1 MVLVGTLA
9 AGAESISR
17 RAAQALGRGEDL
29 RMAVSEPEV
38 QSRLRTALYNERS
51 THLRSYGTTHAPQ
64 VGPKLTSQTV
74 FKLEFGITQRPRMSR
89 DCSEINARRRQ
100 AA

>member
-1 MVLVGTLA
+1 MVLLGTLA

-29 RMAVSEPEV
+29 RMAMSEPEV
-38 QSRLRTALYNERS
+38 QSRLRTALHNERS

-74 FKLEFGITQRPRMSR
+74 FSGSLDTGLAIVIDNPVNLRGSL
-89 DCSEINARRRQ
+89 DAL
-100 AA
+100 

>member
-1 MVLVGTLA
+1 MVLLGTLA

-17 RAAQALGRGEDL
+17 RAAQALCRGEDL
-29 RMAVSEPEV
+29 RMAMSEPEV
-38 QSRLRTALYNERS
+38 QSRLRTALHNERS

-74 FKLEFGITQRPRMSR
+74 FSVWQRPGPRSAPGDLARGSR
-89 DCSEINARRRQ
+89 RDD
-100 AA
+100 AAGR